1 MVNMNPNKLLIKI
14 LLMLCAFLLSGCGR
28 IQVPSDS
35 IVISNGTLIDGRGG
49 EPVVDC
55 LVVVKDGKIWDLG
68 QVGKFK
74 LPKGVQVYDAKQGY
88 ILPGLID
95 THVHI
100 SNAKSMEPFML
111 AGVTTV
117 RDLGG
122 PTGIMLARK
131 WTRSPVE
138 PRLLIAGP
146 IITVPGGYPVPA
158 WGDKV
163 AKTITNPRD
172 AEIVVDGLIEDG
184 VDVIKVAITEG
195 MDKEPWPTLTM
206 EEIKAITATAHKHG
220 VKVVAHILRAKD
232 ARRAIE
238 GGVDQLG
245 HDVIDELPQDLI
257 MTMVN
262 KNIVL
267 IPTLNI
273 LLHEVEDSSQLSEQ
287 QIKEAKENLL
297 LNVKRFSA
305 MGGCV
310 ALGNDYGV
318 VGIAMGLPLEELL
331 SLQEA
336 GLTPTEVISAATLN
350 AAQALGKQNE
360 IGTLEPG
367 KVADI
372 LVTARDPLQDL
383 HNLASVKGV
392 LFKGEV
398 EFWKQ
403 NVN

>member
-1 MVNMNPNKLLIKI
+1 MV
-14 LLMLCAFLLSGCGR
+14 
-28 IQVPSDS
+28 
-35 IVISNGTLIDGRGG
+35 
-49 EPVVDC
+49 E
-55 LVVVKDGKIWDLG
+55 
-68 QVGKFK
+68 
-74 LPKGVQVYDAKQGY
+74 
-88 ILPGLID
+88 
-95 THVHI
+95 
-100 SNAKSMEPFML
+100 
-111 AGVTTV
+111 
-117 RDLGG
+117 
-122 PTGIMLARK
+122 
-131 WTRSPVE
+131 
-138 PRLLIAGP
+138 
-146 IITVPGGYPVPA
+146 
-158 WGDKV
+158 
-163 AKTITNPRD
+163 
-172 AEIVVDGLIEDG
+172 
-184 VDVIKVAITEG
+184 
-195 MDKEPWPTLTM
+195 
-206 EEIKAITATAHKHG
+206 KH
-220 VKVVAHILRAKD
+220 
-232 ARRAIE
+232 
-238 GGVDQLG
+238 
-245 HDVIDELPQDLI
+245 
-257 MTMVN
+257 
-262 KNIVL
+262 IVL